1 MNLPHWIQVYFPFGE
16 HNWWLSALV
25 ASLPI
30 IVLFSLMA
38 GFRVKPHWS
47 ALCAAITAVVVANL
61 AFTMPWSLAG
71 ASFLF
76 GVGTGLM
83 NIIWIV
89 VAAVYLYDIS
99 VSTGDFEIMKS
110 SVGGITAD
118 RRLQLLL
125 VAFCF
130 GAFIEGC
137 AGFGSPV
144 AIAGAFMIGLGFKPF
159 HAAALN
165 LIANTAP
172 VAWGAIGTPVH
183 MLTTVTGLPEADMN
197 AMIGR
202 ILPITAVI
210 VPFWLVRAMV
220 PWKETF
226 EVLPAILV
234 VGVSFASMQFF
245 WSNRMDANLVDITAG
260 LFSLLCAVVFLLFW
274 KPKRVW
280 RFEGDEVVV
289 AKGAT
294 LGVPSVSGAS
304 PAADARPSGQGTL
317 EAVVLA
323 LATVGPLVA
332 MAIKFLPTISMPT
345 TFSFWVFVVSAL
357 VLAVSVWKVV
367 RWGHRR
373 YITILEI
380 VAVPAVWIA
389 LVMIFRGGNV
399 NVLYVAIAVAVFALL
414 MVGFSAGEVTRAWMP
429 FAVLSVFVLCWG
441 LAPIKTWMN
450 VHTTPGW
457 NDVTMKDGKPVL
469 DKAGKPVTNKG
480 FITPLHNLI
489 SRDKPVVTPDP
500 KTGKLPA
507 EGAVFPFIWLSATGT
522 GCFLAA
528 IVGGLIRGV
537 NPIKLIQIFGHTLFR
552 MRWAV
557 LAISCMLGLGFV
569 TRYSGTDAV
578 LGLAFTHTG
587 WFYPFFGTFLGW
599 LGVALTGSDTSSN
612 ALFGSLQK
620 ITAQQ
625 LGLDPVLMTA
635 ANSAGGVMGKMVDAQ
650 SITVATAA
658 TNQIGNEGIIFR
670 FVVWH
675 SIALGTIVGLIVMF
689 YAYVVPNLVPH
700 GVKLL
705 SQ

>member
-1 MNLPHWIQVYFPFGE
+1 MPTWTQIYDPFG
-16 HNWWLSALV
+16 HWWLSALV
-25 ASLPI
+25 AALPI
-30 IVLFSLMA
+30 VVLFTLMA
-38 GFRVKPHWS
+38 GLRVKPHW
-47 ALCAAITAVVVANL
+47 AAMSGAGTAILVACL
-61 AFTMPWSLAG
+61 VFKMPWSLAAG
-71 ASFLF
+71 SFLY
-76 GVGTGLM
+76 GVSTGLL
-83 NIIWIV
+83 NIVWIV

-110 SVGGITAD
+110 SVGGITSD

-183 MLTTVTGLPEADMN
+183 MLATVTQLPEGDMN

-202 ILPITAVI
+202 ILPITAII

-220 PWKETF
+220 SWKETF

-234 VGVSFASMQFF
+234 VGVSFASMQYF
-245 WSNRMDANLVDITAG
+245 WSNHMDSNLVDITAG
-260 LFSLLCAVVFLLFW
+260 LFSLLCTVVFLLFW
-274 KPKRVW
+274 KPKKIW
-280 RFEGDEVVV
+280 RFEEDTAVVS
-289 AKGAT
+289 AGART
-294 LGVPSVSGAS
+294 PGTAVPSVSGGSSAHYTG
-304 PAADARPSGQGTL
+304 GQIL
-317 EAVVLA
+317 KAWL
-323 LATVGPLVA
+323 P
-332 MAIKFLPTISMPT
+332 FLI
-345 TFSFWVFVVSAL
+345 
-357 VLAVSVWKVV
+357 
-367 RWGHRR
+367 
-373 YITILEI
+373 
-380 VAVPAVWIA
+380 
-389 LVMIFRGGNV
+389 
-399 NVLYVAIAVAVFALL
+399 
-414 MVGFSAGEVTRAWMP
+414 
-429 FAVLSVFVLCWG
+429 LSVFVFLWG
-441 LAPIKTWMN
+441 FKPVKTWMN
-450 VHTTPGW
+450 VHTTPAFL
-457 NDVTMKDGKPVL
+457 TADGKPRGGW
-469 DKAGKPVTNKG
+469 DTPIHNK
-480 FITPLHNLI
+480 I
-489 SRDKPVVTPDP
+489 SRDKPVVVKPTP
-500 KTGKLPA
+500 
-507 EGAVFPFIWLSATGT
+507 EGARFPFIWLSATGT
-522 GCFLAA
+522 GCFFAA

-537 NPIKLIQIFGHTLFR
+537 SLAKLLRIFGHTLFR

-569 TRYSGTDAV
+569 TRYSGSDAV

-587 WFYPFFGTFLGW
+587 YFYPFFGTFLGW

-650 SITVATAA
+650 SICVATAA
-658 TNQIGNEGIIFR
+658 TNQVGNEGIIFR

-675 SIALGTIVGLIVMF
+675 SIALGTIVGLIVLF
-689 YAYVVPNLVPH
+689 YAYVAPNLVPH
-700 GVKLL
+700 GVHLM

>member
-1 MNLPHWIQVYFPFGE
+1 MPTWTQIYDPFG
-16 HNWWLSALV
+16 HWWLSALV
-25 ASLPI
+25 AALPI
-30 IVLFSLMA
+30 VVLFTMMA
-38 GFRVKPHWS
+38 GFRVKPHWA
-47 ALCAAITAVVVANL
+47 ALSGAGTAVLVACL
-61 AFTMPWSLAG
+61 VFHMPVSLAAG
-71 ASFLF
+71 SFLY
-76 GVGTGLM
+76 GVSTGLL
-83 NIIWIV
+83 NIVWIV
-89 VAAVYLYDIS
+89 VAAVYLYDIA

-110 SVGGITAD
+110 SVAGITAD

-183 MLTTVTGLPEADMN
+183 MLATVTAMPEADMN

-202 ILPITAVI
+202 ILPITAII

-220 PWKETF
+220 SWKETF
-226 EVLPAILV
+226 EVIPAIAV
-234 VGVSFASMQFF
+234 VGISFASMQWF
-245 WSNRMDANLVDITAG
+245 WSNHMDSNLVDITAG
-260 LFSLLCAVVFLLFW
+260 LFSLLCTVVFLLFW
-274 KPKRVW
+274 KPKKIW
-280 RFEGDEVVV
+280 RFEDEGGHIMVTP
-289 AKGAT
+289 AGKS
-294 LGVPSVSGAS
+294 VPSVSGG
-304 PAADARPSGQGTL
+304 SGPEIHSYTFGQTFKAWL
-317 EAVVLA
+317 
-323 LATVGPLVA
+323 P
-332 MAIKFLPTISMPT
+332 FLI
-345 TFSFWVFVVSAL
+345 
-357 VLAVSVWKVV
+357 
-367 RWGHRR
+367 
-373 YITILEI
+373 
-380 VAVPAVWIA
+380 
-389 LVMIFRGGNV
+389 
-399 NVLYVAIAVAVFALL
+399 
-414 MVGFSAGEVTRAWMP
+414 
-429 FAVLSVFVLCWG
+429 LSVFVFLWG
-441 LAPIKTWMN
+441 YKPVKDRMN
-450 VHTTPGW
+450 IHTTPNWAARDAAG
-457 NDVTMKDGKPVL
+457 NVVYGPDGKPKL
-469 DKAGKPVTNKG
+469 NSGWATPIHNK
-480 FITPLHNLI
+480 I
-489 SRDKPVVTPDP
+489 SRDKPVVAKPTP
-500 KTGKLPA
+500 
-507 EGAVFPFIWLSATGT
+507 EGAKFPFIWLSATGT

-528 IVGGLIRGV
+528 IIGGLIRGV
-537 NPIKLIQIFGHTLFR
+537 NPVKLLTIFGHTLFR

-557 LAISCMLGLGFV
+557 IAISAMLGLGFV
-569 TRYSGTDAV
+569 TRYSGSDAV

-650 SITVATAA
+650 SICVATAA
-658 TNQIGNEGIIFR
+658 TNQVGNEGFIFR

-675 SIALGTIVGLIVMF
+675 SIALGAIVGVIVMF
-689 YAYVVPNLVPH
+689 YAYVAPHLVPH

>member
-1 MNLPHWIQVYFPFGE
+1 MPVWTQIYDPFG
-16 HNWWLSALV
+16 HWWLSALV

-30 IVLFSLMA
+30 IVLFTLMA

-47 ALCAAITAVVVANL
+47 ALAGAGTAVLVAHF

-71 ASFLF
+71 GSFLY
-76 GVGTGLM
+76 GVSTGIL
-83 NIIWIV
+83 NIVWIV
-89 VAAVYLYDIS
+89 VAAVYLYDIA

-110 SVGGITAD
+110 SVAGITAD

-183 MLTTVTGLPEADMN
+183 MLATVTQMPEADMN

-202 ILPITAVI
+202 ILPITALI

-220 PWKETF
+220 SWRETF
-226 EVLPAILV
+226 EVFPAITV

-245 WSNRMDANLVDITAG
+245 WSNRMDSNLVDITAG
-260 LFSLLCAVVFLLFW
+260 LFSLLCTVVFLLFW
-274 KPKRVW
+274 KPKKIW
-280 RFEGDEVVV
+280 RFEEDGGPIAVVP
-289 AKGAT
+289 AGR
-294 LGVPSVSGAS
+294 GIPSVSGG
-304 PAADARPSGQGTL
+304 SGPEIHSYSFGQTFKAWL
-317 EAVVLA
+317 
-323 LATVGPLVA
+323 P
-332 MAIKFLPTISMPT
+332 FLI
-345 TFSFWVFVVSAL
+345 
-357 VLAVSVWKVV
+357 
-367 RWGHRR
+367 
-373 YITILEI
+373 
-380 VAVPAVWIA
+380 
-389 LVMIFRGGNV
+389 
-399 NVLYVAIAVAVFALL
+399 
-414 MVGFSAGEVTRAWMP
+414 
-429 FAVLSVFVLCWG
+429 LSVFVFLWG
-441 LAPIKTWMN
+441 YKPVKTWMN
-450 VHTTPGW
+450 VHTTPAFL
-457 NDVTMKDGKPVL
+457 TADGKPR
-469 DKAGKPVTNKG
+469 GGWETPIHNK
-480 FITPLHNLI
+480 I
-489 SRDKPVVTPDP
+489 SRDKPVVAKPTQ
-500 KTGKLPA
+500 
-507 EGAVFPFIWLSATGT
+507 EGAKFPFIWLSATGT

-528 IVGGLIRGV
+528 IIGGLIRGV
-537 NPIKLIQIFGHTLFR
+537 NPVKLLQIFGRTLFR

-557 LAISCMLGLGFV
+557 IAISAMLGLGFV
-569 TRYSGTDAV
+569 TRYSGSDAV

-587 WFYPFFGTFLGW
+587 WLYPFFGTFLGW

-650 SITVATAA
+650 SICVATAA
-658 TNQIGNEGIIFR
+658 TNQVGNEGFIFR

-675 SIALGTIVGLIVMF
+675 SIALGAIVGIIVMI
-689 YAYVVPNLVPH
+689 YAYVPWAKALVPH